1 MIYLYAFLIGGALCA
16 AQIIIDL
23 TAVTPAR
30 VLVGYVCVGVLLTGL
45 GLYDPLVRLAG
56 CGATTPLTGFG
67 YCLAEG
73 VRRAVDERGL
83 IGAFTGGLSG
93 CAGRYRSSAALR
105 TCRRH
110 LCQGT
115 RKIELYLCRCSIPEV
130 GALQRRRS
138 FCASAERF
146 FALFM

>member
-1 MIYLYAFLIGGALCA
+1 MIYLYAFLIGGALCAA

-45 GLYDPLVRLAG
+45 GLYDPFVRLAG

-93 CAGRYRSSAALR
+93 CAGGIAAAL
-105 TCRRH
+105 
-110 LCQGT
+110 LSGLAAGT
-115 RKIELYLCRCSIPEV
+115 FAK
-130 GALQRRRS
+130 
-138 FCASAERF
+138 EREK
-146 FALFM
+146 

>member
-16 AQIIIDL
+16 VAQIIIDL

-30 VLVGYVCVGVLLTGL
+30 VLVGYVCAGVLLTAV
-45 GLYDPLVRLAG
+45 GLYEPLAGLAG

-73 VRRAVDERGL
+73 VRHAVDERGL

-93 CAGRYRSSAALR
+93 CAGGIAVAL
-105 TCRRH
+105 
-110 LCQGT
+110 LSGLIAGT
-115 RKIELYLCRCSIPEV
+115 FAK
-130 GALQRRRS
+130 
-138 FCASAERF
+138 ERGK
-146 FALFM
+146 

>member
-1 MIYLYAFLIGGALCA
+1 MIYLYAFLIGGALCAA

-67 YCLAEG
+67 YCLADG
-73 VRRAVDERGL
+73 VRRAVDERGF

-93 CAGRYRSSAALR
+93 CAGGIAAAL
-105 TCRRH
+105 
-110 LCQGT
+110 LSGLAAA
-115 RKIELYLCRCSIPEV
+115 ISSSSSIPFPV
-130 GALQRRRS
+130 RSCSGVIYNTLQIFIYS
-138 FCASAERF
+138 
-146 FALFM
+146 M

>member
-16 AQIIIDL
+16 VAQIIIDL

-67 YCLAEG
+67 YCLAE
-73 VRRAVDERGL
+73 
-83 IGAFTGGLSG
+83 
-93 CAGRYRSSAALR
+93 
-105 TCRRH
+105 
-110 LCQGT
+110 
-115 RKIELYLCRCSIPEV
+115 
-130 GALQRRRS
+130 
-138 FCASAERF
+138 
-146 FALFM
+146 

>member
-1 MIYLYAFLIGGALCA
+1 MLFLSA
-16 AQIIIDL
+16 ARCVPPRRSLLIL
-23 TAVTPAR
+23 RRSHPAR

-93 CAGRYRSSAALR
+93 CAGGIAAAL
-105 TCRRH
+105 
-110 LCQGT
+110 LSGLAAGT
-115 RKIELYLCRCSIPEV
+115 FAK
-130 GALQRRRS
+130 
-138 FCASAERF
+138 EREK
-146 FALFM
+146 

>member
-1 MIYLYAFLIGGALCA
+1 MIYLYAFLIGGALCAA

-93 CAGRYRSSAALR
+93 CAGGIAAALLSGLAAAAVYR
-105 TCRRH
+105 ESVRCGGGDLFARRRRDF
-110 LCQGT
+110 L
-115 RKIELYLCRCSIPEV
+115 RFLCRQSRAEV
-130 GALQRRRS
+130 VK
-138 FCASAERF
+138 
-146 FALFM
+146 